1 MKITILKR
9 LIHVNLK
16 RIIFLIFNCMCL
28 MFLLFSNSKQ
38 IQRVLKTKT
47 KLDIISINVFKLLAH
62 KDVFLADYDK
72 LKEILTYKTSK
83 HLDIHFQSFLK
94 DNVVV
99 SFGCLNENLDKLFSQ
114 KVKTF

>member
-16 RIIFLIFNCMCL
+16 RITFLIFNCMCL
-28 MFLLFSNSKQ
+28 ILLYLNSKQ
-38 IQRVLKTKT
+38 IQKVLKTKT
-47 KLDIISINVFKLLAH
+47 KLDIITINIFKLLAH

-83 HLDIHFQSFLK
+83 HLDIYFQSFLK

-114 KVKTF
+114 KVKNF